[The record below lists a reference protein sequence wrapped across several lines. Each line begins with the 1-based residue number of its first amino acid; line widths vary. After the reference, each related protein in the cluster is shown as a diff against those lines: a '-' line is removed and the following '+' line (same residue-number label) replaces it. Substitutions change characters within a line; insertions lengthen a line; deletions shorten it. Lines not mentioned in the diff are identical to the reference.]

1 MVFMRLRDFSLSLGL
16 MLVVATLGMS
26 SARAEQTRDFMI
38 AAGEAGTDVFVD
50 TVLPGAQLTVEH
62 REPIYAFANQLNLR
76 ANALLTPAFFE
87 SQADVELRVLVLT
100 LGGSYGY
107 RNLMSEQTFEEGEEH
122 DRYARRIKFVDGL
135 QTSDAFTFGEF
146 RATVSLPVNDWV
158 VFNGINTFRFEGGD
172 DRSYDWRNAVVRD
185 SEDMLF
191 RSDLML
197 FFKHR
202 DFGGLAP
209 LFQIM
214 NYGLGNERF
223 TQLNYGFLFATRPG
237 FRRANDI
244 FFVQFLFHP
253 GSTFGSY
260 DNSEGYG
267 NHLLFSPISLTI
279 AYRVI
284 LEAYRPANDDYDE

>member
-1 MVFMRLRDFSLSLGL
+1 
-16 MLVVATLGMS
+16 
-26 SARAEQTRDFMI
+26 MI

-50 TVLPGAQLTVEH
+50 TVLPGAQLTLEH
-62 REPIYAFANQLNLR
+62 REPIYAVANQMNLR
-76 ANALLTPAFFE
+76 ANALFTPAFFE
-87 SQADVELRVLVLT
+87 TQADFELRILVLT
-100 LGGSYGY
+100 LGGTYGY
-107 RNLMSEQTFEEGEEH
+107 RNLMSEQAYEAGEEH
-122 DRYARRIKFVDGL
+122 DRYARRIKFVNGE
-135 QTSDAFTFGEF
+135 QTSDAFDFGEF
-146 RATVSLPVNDWV
+146 RATVSLPINDYV
-158 VFNGINTFRFEGGD
+158 VFNGINTFRFEGGA

-185 SEDMLF
+185 SGDMLF

-202 DFGGLAP
+202 DVGGLAP

-214 NYGLGNERF
+214 NYGLGNERY

-253 GSTFGSY
+253 GGTFGSY
-260 DNSEGYG
+260 DNSKGYG

-284 LEAYRPANDDYDE
+284 FEAWRPGNDPNED

>member
-1 MVFMRLRDFSLSLGL
+1 MRLRELIPSLGCL
-16 MLVVATLGMS
+16 LVVALVALVAIPR
-26 SARAEQTRDFMI
+26 ARAEQTRDFMI

-50 TVLPGAQLTVEH
+50 TVLPGAQLTLEH

-87 SQADVELRVLVLT
+87 TQADVELRVLVLT
-100 LGGSYGY
+100 LGGTYGY
-107 RNLMSEQTFEEGEEH
+107 KNLMSEQVFEDGEEL
-122 DRYARRIKFVDGL
+122 DRYARRIKFVDGE
-135 QTSDAFTFGEF
+135 QTSNAYGFGEF
-146 RATVSLPVNDWV
+146 RATLSLPINDYV
-158 VFNGINTFRFEGGD
+158 VFNGINTFRFEDGPA
-172 DRSYDWRNAVVRD
+172 RTYDWRNAVVRD
-185 SEDMLF
+185 SNDMMF

-202 DFGGLAP
+202 DFGGIAP
-209 LFQIM
+209 MMQIM
-214 NYGLGNERF
+214 NYSLGNERF

-244 FFVQFLFHP
+244 FFVQLLFHP

-260 DNSEGYG
+260 DNSEVYG

-284 LEAYRPANDDYDE
+284 FEAYRDDNENED